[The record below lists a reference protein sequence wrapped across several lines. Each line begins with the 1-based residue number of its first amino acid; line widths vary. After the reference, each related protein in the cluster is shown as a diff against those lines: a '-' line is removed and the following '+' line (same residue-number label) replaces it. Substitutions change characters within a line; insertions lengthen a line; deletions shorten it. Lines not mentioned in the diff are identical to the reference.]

1 MISLNDQDKAAVR
14 AGLAAMGNVG
24 AAKMNNLRRYA
35 ITAGAGFVAGF
46 VAGWWLL

>member
-14 AGLAAMGNVG
+14 AGLAAMGN
-24 AAKMNNLRRYA
+24 AAEAKVSSLRRYA